1 MKKTKKAV
9 YYLVTTLLFLLFLIP
24 FYIIIVN
31 ALKSNKEIVE
41 NALSLPHS
49 FNFSAFT
56 DAFHKMNYIQS
67 FGNSLLI
74 TLVSVGITIIA
85 ASMCAY
91 LFARKDWKVNRI
103 IFMIMVVSM
112 IIPFQTIMIPLVKNF
127 VSLGIMNKRSTMIL
141 FYIGANVPMAVFMF
155 HGFLKS
161 IPYELEE
168 AAKIDGCTQA
178 GVFFRI
184 VLPMLKPIAST
195 VFILNFLGTW
205 NDFLAPFIILSDK
218 NVKTLP
224 LMTYMFTGQYFTD
237 YALVLAGLI
246 LTMLPILIVYV
257 FMQKN
262 IIEGVAQGA
271 VKG

>member
-1 MKKTKKAV
+1 
-9 YYLVTTLLFLLFLIP
+9 
-24 FYIIIVN
+24 
-31 ALKSNKEIVE
+31 
-41 NALSLPHS
+41 
-49 FNFSAFT
+49 
-56 DAFHKMNYIQS
+56 
-67 FGNSLLI
+67 
-74 TLVSVGITIIA
+74 
-85 ASMCAY
+85 
-91 LFARKDWKVNRI
+91 
-103 IFMIMVVSM
+103 
-112 IIPFQTIMIPLVKNF
+112 
-127 VSLGIMNKRSTMIL
+127 
-141 FYIGANVPMAVFMF
+141 MAVFMF

>member
-1 MKKTKKAV
+1 MKNTKKWS
-9 YYLVTTLLFLLFLIP
+9 YYIFITASFLIFLIP
-24 FYIIIVN
+24 FYIVIVN
-31 ALKSNKEIVE
+31 VFKDNKAIVD
-41 NALSLPHS
+41 NALALPKTL
-49 FNFSAFT
+49 NFSALT
-56 DAFHKMNYIQS
+56 DAFQKMNYAQT
-67 FGNSLLI
+67 FMNSLLI
-74 TLVSVGITIIA
+74 TLVSVALTIVA

-91 LFARKDWKVNRI
+91 LFARKNWKINNIVFI
-103 IFMIMVVSM
+103 IMVVSM

-127 VSLGIMNKRSTMIL
+127 SGLGIMNNRATMIF

-155 HGFLKS
+155 HGFMKS

-178 GVFFRI
+178 EIFVRI
-184 VLPMLKPIAST
+184 ILPLLKPIAST

-205 NDFLAPFIILSDK
+205 NDFLAPFIILTDNSK
-218 NVKTLP
+218 KTLP

-246 LTMLPILIVYV
+246 LTMLPILIVYI

>member
-1 MKKTKKAV
+1 MKKAKQGFHYVFTTV
-9 YYLVTTLLFLLFLIP
+9 VFLVFLIP
-24 FYIIIVN
+24 FYIVVVN
-31 ALKSNKEIVE
+31 AFKSNKDIVE
-41 NALSLPHS
+41 NAMSLPKS
-49 FNFSAFT
+49 LNFSAII
-56 DAFHKMNYIQS
+56 DAFHKMNYIQT

-74 TLVSVGITIIA
+74 TLVSVVLTIFA

-91 LFARKDWKVNRI
+91 LFARKNWKINKIV
-103 IFMIMVVSM
+103 FMIMVISM

-127 VSLGIMNKRSTMIL
+127 SSIGIMNRRATMLL
-141 FYIGANVPMAVFMF
+141 FYVGANVPMAVFMF
-155 HGFLKS
+155 HGFMKS

-168 AAKIDGCTQA
+168 AAQIDGCTQA
-178 GVFFRI
+178 GVFVKIIFP
-184 VLPMLKPIAST
+184 LLKPIAST

-205 NDFLAPFIILSDK
+205 NDFLAPFILLTDNSK
-218 NVKTLP
+218 KTLP

-246 LTMLPILIVYV
+246 LTMLPILIVYI

>member
-1 MKKTKKAV
+1 MKRAKKGIHYV
-9 YYLVTTLLFLLFLIP
+9 VTTGLFLIFLIP
-24 FYIIIVN
+24 FYIVLVN
-31 ALKSNKEIVE
+31 AFKSNKEIIG
-41 NALSLPHS
+41 NALALPKSLD
-49 FNFSAFT
+49 FSALL
-56 DAFHKMNYIQS
+56 DAFQKMDYLRT

-74 TLVSVGITIIA
+74 TLTSVALTIIV

-91 LFARKDWKVNRI
+91 LFERKKWKINNI
-103 IFMIMVVSM
+103 LFMVMVISM

-127 VSLGIMNKRSTMIL
+127 SSLGIMNNRATMVL
-141 FYIGANVPMAVFMF
+141 FYVGANVPMAVFMF
-155 HGFLKS
+155 HGFMKS
-161 IPYELEE
+161 VPYELEE

-178 GVFFRI
+178 GVFARI
-184 VLPMLKPIAST
+184 IFPLLKPIAST

-205 NDFLAPFIILSDK
+205 NDFLAPFIILSDNSK
-218 NVKTLP
+218 KTLP

-237 YALVLAGLI
+237 YALVLSGLI
-246 LTMLPILIVYV
+246 LTMLPILAVYI

>member
-1 MKKTKKAV
+1 MTKTKKGLFYLIITAV
-9 YYLVTTLLFLLFLIP
+9 FLVFLAP
-24 FYIIIVN
+24 FYIVLVN
-31 ALKSNKEIVE
+31 AFKGNKEIVQ
-41 NALSLPHS
+41 NALALPEA
-49 FNFSAFT
+49 FQLSAFS
-56 DAFHKMNYIQS
+56 DAFAKMDYIKT
-67 FGNSLLI
+67 FGNSLFI
-74 TLVSVGITIIA
+74 TLVSVVLTIIV

-91 LFARKDWKVNRI
+91 IFARKNWKINKI
-103 IFMIMVVSM
+103 LFMVMVISM

-127 VSLGIMNKRSTMIL
+127 SSLGIMNSRATMIL

-155 HGFLKS
+155 HGFMKS

-178 GVFFRI
+178 GIFVRI
-184 VLPMLKPIAST
+184 ILPLLKPIAST
-195 VFILNFLGTW
+195 IFILNFLGTW
-205 NDFLAPFIILSDK
+205 NDFLAPFIILTDNSK
-218 NVKTLP
+218 KTLP

-246 LTMLPILIVYV
+246 LTMLPILIVYM

>member
-1 MKKTKKAV
+1 MSKSKKICYYVFTTAV
-9 YYLVTTLLFLLFLIP
+9 FLLFLIP
-24 FYIIIVN
+24 FYIVIVN

-41 NALSLPHS
+41 NAMSLPKVLD
-49 FNFSAFT
+49 FSALA
-56 DAFHKMNYIQS
+56 DAFHKMNYVQT

-74 TLVSVGITIIA
+74 TLVSVVLTVIV

-91 LFARKDWKVNRI
+91 LFARKNWKINKLV
-103 IFMIMVVSM
+103 FMTMVVSM

-127 VSLGIMNKRSTMIL
+127 SGLGIMNSRATMVL
-141 FYIGANVPMAVFMF
+141 FYVGANVPMAVFMF
-155 HGFLKS
+155 HGFMKS
-161 IPYELEE
+161 IPFELEE
-168 AAKIDGCTQA
+168 AAKIDGCTQVE
-178 GVFFRI
+178 VFVRI
-184 VLPMLKPIAST
+184 VLPLLKPIAST

-205 NDFLAPFIILSDK
+205 NDFLAPFIILTDNSK
-218 NVKTLP
+218 KTLP

-246 LTMLPILIVYV
+246 LTMLPILVVYI

>member
-1 MKKTKKAV
+1 MKKTKKGLFYV
-9 YYLVTTLLFLLFLIP
+9 VTTAIFLLFLIP
-24 FYIIIVN
+24 FYIVIVN
-31 ALKSNKEIVE
+31 AFKGNKEIVG
-41 NALSLPHS
+41 NALSLPKALD
-49 FNFSAFT
+49 FSAIV
-56 DAFHKMNYIQS
+56 DAFHKMNYVQT

-74 TLVSVGITIIA
+74 TLVSVVLTIIV

-91 LFARKDWKVNRI
+91 LFARKNWKINKIV
-103 IFMIMVVSM
+103 FMIMVVSM

-127 VSLGIMNKRSTMIL
+127 SSLGIMNSRATMIL
-141 FYIGANVPMAVFMF
+141 FYVGANVPMAVFMF
-155 HGFLKS
+155 HGFMKS

-168 AAKIDGCTQA
+168 AAKIDGCTQV
-178 GVFFRI
+178 GVFVRI
-184 VLPMLKPIAST
+184 ILPLLKPIAST

-205 NDFLAPFIILSDK
+205 NDFLAPFIILSDNSK
-218 NVKTLP
+218 KTLP

-237 YALVLAGLI
+237 YALVLSGLI
-246 LTMLPILIVYV
+246 LTMLPILIVYI